1 MLLTVTAGSTAA
13 VTFKNILKAGRISIM
28 KINTQGNPL
37 SGAEFLLEWS
47 SDGVNWEPVV
57 YTGSEYVSAGTCSS
71 VGLTNGRL
79 VSNADGKAVFTGLH
93 PEMQYRLT
101 ETSAPEGYQ
110 RLAEP
115 AYTGGLSTETELE
128 VKLTVVNAPTYML
141 PMTGSNSLVLAPFA
155 AFLSAAAGAVIVLIT
170 GKGKKRV

>member
-1 MLLTVTAGSTAA
+1 
-13 VTFKNILKAGRISIM
+13 M

-110 RLAEP
+110 CLAEP

-141 PMTGSNSLVLAPFA
+141 PMTGSNSLVLAPLA
-155 AFLSAAAGAVIVLIT
+155 AFLSAAAGAVIVLII